1 VTLVLVAAAAAALA
15 LPLLFVVPGL
25 CTLGI
30 TDTWYQ
36 YRRRLAE
43 ARQRQRPNTP

>member
-1 VTLVLVAAAAAALA
+1 
-15 LPLLFVVPGL
+15 VPGL

-36 YRRRLAE
+36 YRRRLA
-43 ARQRQRPNTP
+43 AGSTPSKD

>member
-1 VTLVLVAAAAAALA
+1 LIFVL
-15 LPLLFVVPGL
+15 PGL

-36 YRRRLAE
+36 YRRRLAA
-43 ARQRQRPNTP
+43 AREGTKTT